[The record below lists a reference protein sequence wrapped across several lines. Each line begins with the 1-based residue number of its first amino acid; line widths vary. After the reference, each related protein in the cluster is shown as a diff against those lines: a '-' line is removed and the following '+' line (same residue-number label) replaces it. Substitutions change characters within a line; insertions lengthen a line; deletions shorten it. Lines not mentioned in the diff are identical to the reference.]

1 MPNWKKVIVSGS
13 NVSQLNNDGVYL
25 KTIGDGVISSSA
37 QLTTEFDTRYLN
49 TSGDNVISSSAQL
62 TTEFDTRYLNT
73 TGDGVISSSAQVTLS
88 STNGFTAFSS
98 SIASSAVAGNF
109 QNVTT
114 NQITLGT
121 FNLVNQFQIVTTKSG
136 SLVLSGSTNY
146 VLDTFMTGSGQ
157 ASGFEYN
164 YVAHNSVTT
173 GRMGTIKLIMGDG
186 GGISFFETST
196 PDIDPFDAPTTNLVF
211 SFDANGTAPN
221 NGRFLVSNN
230 TDANLIIIYERKE
243 YIISY

>member
-25 KTIGDGVISSSA
+25 KTVGNGI
-37 QLTTEFDTRYLN
+37 L
-49 TSGDNVISSSAQL
+49 
-62 TTEFDTRYLNT
+62 
-73 TGDGVISSSAQVTLS
+73 SSSAQVTIS

-98 SIASSAVAGNF
+98 SIANSAVAGILPV
-109 QNVTT
+109 VTT
-114 NQITLGT
+114 NQITLGFPT
-121 FNLVNQFQIVTTKSG
+121 IPNQSQIVTTQSG
-136 SLVLSGSTNY
+136 STVFSGSTNY

-164 YVAHNSVTT
+164 YVASNGVST

-186 GGISFFETST
+186 FGISHFETST

-230 TDANLIIIYERKE
+230 TDANLVIIYERKE
-243 YIISY
+243 YIIFY